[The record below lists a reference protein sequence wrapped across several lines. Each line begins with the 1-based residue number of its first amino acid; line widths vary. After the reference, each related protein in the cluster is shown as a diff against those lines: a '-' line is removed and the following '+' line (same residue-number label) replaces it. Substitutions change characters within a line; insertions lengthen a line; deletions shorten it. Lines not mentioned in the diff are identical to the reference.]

1 MLKFLFDLA
10 DDKMINDKKGGVS
23 LSNEKEARRSAV
35 AFARQPIE
43 TQP

>member
-1 MLKFLFDLA
+1 MLKFFFDLA
-10 DDKMINDKKGGVS
+10 DDKMIDDKKGVS

-35 AFARQPIE
+35 TFARQPIE